1 MEYVIIN
8 RKKKKKI
15 GKRRKKEKS
24 YVKATPEISKKVR
37 ELRRKYD
44 WSQFDLGRRLQSSAR
59 SVCYLETTQQKID
72 LFTLLKLVEISREP
86 LEDWV
91 GMVQSSE
98 IPSFEFPA
106 HFHLTLENKKE
117 FFCQLGQRLRYVRK
131 HRGFTQNELA
141 HLMAVYPRVIGNCET
156 GERQIYV
163 DEAFSFCE
171 QLGIRLSDLVRPISQ
186 TVYQETVLTIEN
198 QVNQV
203 KAAITDL
210 LRKQDL
216 SDQQRD
222 EFIQWTMSMYFQV
235 KSTLPL
241 EG

>member
-1 MEYVIIN
+1 M
-8 RKKKKKI
+8 
-15 GKRRKKEKS
+15 
-24 YVKATPEISKKVR
+24 
-37 ELRRKYD
+37 
-44 WSQFDLGRRLQSSAR
+44 
-59 SVCYLETTQQKID
+59 
-72 LFTLLKLVEISREP
+72 EISREP
-86 LEDWV
+86 LECWV
-91 GMVQSSE
+91 NTVQSSE
-98 IPSFEFPA
+98 VSSFEFPTQ
-106 HFHLTLENKKE
+106 FNLTLENKKE
-117 FFCQLGQRLRYVRK
+117 FFRQLGQRIRYVRK
-131 HRGFTQNELA
+131 HRGLTQNELA

-198 QVNQV
+198 QVDQV
-203 KAAITDL
+203 KAAIADL